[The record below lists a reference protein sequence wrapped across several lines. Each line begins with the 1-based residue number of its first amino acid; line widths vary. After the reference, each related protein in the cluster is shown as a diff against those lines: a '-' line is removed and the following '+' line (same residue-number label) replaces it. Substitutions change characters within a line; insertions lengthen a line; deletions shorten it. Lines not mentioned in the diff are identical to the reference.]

1 MSQLVLELEKLGVLS
16 RDRLEMYYP
25 RVRDREDVAV
35 LRDPVTEIIV
45 LSRCDH
51 VSEIYYAERE
61 EKYGYSVHGK
71 EVVTPRLEDNVRR
84 AAEFGGYIRN
94 KRWLDFGCGLGGMLD
109 ELALE
114 AAWAGGLEPSR
125 ERAAIVS
132 SKGHNVVACLDELA
146 DNTLDVVTMFHV
158 LEHLIDPVSVLRSIR
173 RVLRPEGRLLIE
185 VPHARDALFTLYDCE
200 AFKRFTFWSEHLVLH
215 TRQSLKAIL
224 QAAGYRNSEIV
235 GYQRYPLAN
244 HLYWLAKQ
252 KPGGHE
258 AWGFLSFEEV
268 NAEYQSALSK
278 IDRTDSLTVICSHVI
293 SPSSGDKQ

>member
-1 MSQLVLELEKLGVLS
+1 MSQLIVKLEKLGVLS
-16 RDRLEMYYP
+16 RDRLEVYYP

-35 LRDPVTEIIV
+35 LRDSLTEIIV

-51 VSEIYYAERE
+51 VSETYYTERE
-61 EKYGYSVHGK
+61 EKHGYSVHGK
-71 EVVTPRLEDNVRR
+71 DVVTPPRLEDNVRR
-84 AAEFGGYIRN
+84 VAEFGGYIRN

-109 ELALE
+109 EVASQ

-146 DNTLDVVTMFHV
+146 DNSLDIVTMFHV

-173 RVLRPEGRLLIE
+173 RVLRPEGRILIE
-185 VPHARDALFTLYDCE
+185 VPHAKDALFTLYECD

-215 TRQSLKAIL
+215 TRQSLRAIL
-224 QAAGYRNSEIV
+224 QSAEYRNLEIA

-244 HLYWLAKQ
+244 HLYWLSKQ
-252 KPGGHE
+252 KPGGHD
-258 AWGFLSFEEV
+258 AWGFLSS
-268 NAEYQSALSK
+268 SALEEGYQALMTK
-278 IDRTDSLTVICSHVI
+278 LDTTDSLLAYVKN
-293 SPSSGDKQ
+293 DK